1 MFRRCKDLL
10 QKNCFSGP
18 GLYLLSSKENLH
30 LADLVTMGQHVYA
43 VGGGIPKYFGSRVWN
58 PNATQFDG
66 WIRVAND
73 SMISGNRVMFSTI
86 VVPASIIPDLPEG
99 CTGLQKKIVSVA
111 GGERRGKS
119 EQDPDLYNQ
128 YELN

>member
-1 MFRRCKDLL
+1 
-10 QKNCFSGP
+10 
-18 GLYLLSSKENLH
+18 
-30 LADLVTMGQHVYA
+30 VTMGQHIYA

-119 EQDPDLYNQ
+119 EQDPDLYNH